1 MIDTTYIRYY
11 VNLTIFVRHDDICAS
26 SCFLRFARVKRS
38 DADLA
43 PIWVA
48 KSEPVLV
55 CVYGLTHRLSSV
67 MAPMLGEAL
76 WELERPS
83 AVEFVVDGNGIEVMR
98 GLATMVGTL
107 RTLAQV
113 FSLESYEG
121 HPDIWEGFHGNLEA
135 VLTNAGIHE
144 YREY

>member
-1 MIDTTYIRYY
+1 MISVPVPAFYDLLVLSVVTQTWPLYGSR
-11 VNLTIFVRHDDICAS
+11 
-26 SCFLRFARVKRS
+26 RVS
-38 DADLA
+38 L
-43 PIWVA
+43 
-48 KSEPVLV
+48 VLV
-55 CVYGLTHRLSSV
+55 CVYGLTHRLSSL

-76 WELERPS
+76 WELERLN
-83 AVEFVVDGNGIEVMR
+83 AVEFVVDGNEIEVMR
-98 GLATMVGTL
+98 GLATVGGTL

-135 VLTNAGIHE
+135 VLTNAGVHE